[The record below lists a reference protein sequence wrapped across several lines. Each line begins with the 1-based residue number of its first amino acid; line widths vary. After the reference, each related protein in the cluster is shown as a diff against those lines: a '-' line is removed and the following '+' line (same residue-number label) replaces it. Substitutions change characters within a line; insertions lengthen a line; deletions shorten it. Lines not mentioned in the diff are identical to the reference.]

1 VIPSGMGKRR
11 IPLKTST
18 DPVDSLLAKPVEAET
33 DLHGLD
39 ARSAEIKLESF
50 LPRLAQTKPGA
61 VVRIIT
67 GRGNRSESGPIL
79 KPLVRDLLDG
89 PLAKYVQRYTIEAGG
104 GAYLVQLR

>member
-1 VIPSGMGKRR
+1 MGKRR

-18 DPVDSLLAKPVEAET
+18 DPIDSLLGKPVEAET

-39 ARSAEIKLESF
+39 ARSAEFKLESF
-50 LPRLAQTKPGA
+50 LHRMAQTKPGT
-61 VVRIIT
+61 VVRVIT
-67 GRGNRSESGPIL
+67 GRGNRSEGGAVL

-89 PLAKYVQRYTIEAGG
+89 RLAKHVEKHTIESGG